1 MRFLLVLSMLF
12 FSSLPAYG
20 ARVALVPF
28 GGEADPALV
37 RQAETLAR
45 DALGE
50 RRDAMATADEV
61 TRSARRLGL
70 ALPLSTT
77 DQHLRLGRALAVEYV
92 LAGRVTPLAGQ
103 YNLALTVYQVSDGRT
118 EVLEQVIVAGG
129 SEDVVPRMLERL
141 LRPGGLGEEPD
152 PAQQQQ
158 LEQRQQEEQR
168 RQEELRRQ
176 EEQREQE
183 EQRQQEEQ
191 RRLQEQ
197 RRQEE
202 ERRRHPPTPPQP
214 LLSYTPDSPL
224 GLRAGLGLG
233 FLLGEKPTNR
243 GPAIAIFRAQGAYTL
258 LYKFGLEA
266 RAGLDIAFGT
276 TGYFSV
282 LVGGGM
288 TPPVIRGVPLY
299 VGGGVDLG
307 LFVNTSGARNAFF
320 QLRPSARAVY
330 VIGDRFE
337 IGLEPAAFTFLLG
350 SSSHAVFEM
359 DAFFGVRLA
368 P

>member
-1 MRFLLVLSMLF
+1 MRLLLVLSVLL

-37 RQAETLAR
+37 RQAETLVR
-45 DALGE
+45 EALGD
-50 RRDAMATADEV
+50 RRDAIATADEV
-61 TRSARRLGL
+61 TRSVRTLSL

-77 DQHLRLGRALAVEYV
+77 DQHLRLGRALGVEYV
-92 LAGRVTPLAGQ
+92 VAGRVTPLAGQ

-118 EVLEQVIVAGG
+118 EVLEQVVVASD

-152 PAQQQQ
+152 PG
-158 LEQRQQEEQR
+158 QEEQR
-168 RQEELRRQ
+168 RLEEQRRVEELRRQ

-191 RRLQEQ
+191 RRLEQQRREEQ
-197 RRQEE
+197 RRQ
-202 ERRRHPPTPPQP
+202 HPPAPPRP

-224 GLRAGLGLG
+224 GLRGGLGLG

-243 GPAIAIFRAQGAYTL
+243 GPAIAIVRAQAAYML
-258 LYKFGLEA
+258 LYKFGVEA
-266 RAGLDIAFGT
+266 RAGIDVAFGT
-276 TGYFSV
+276 TGYFSL

-299 VGGGVDLG
+299 LGGGVDLG
-307 LFVNTSGARNAFF
+307 LFVNTSGAREAFF

-337 IGLEPAAFTFLLG
+337 IGLEPAAFTFLFG